1 MSVGLY
7 SAETVELARAS
18 VAFTVLERPEPT
30 VGVSLAPAAPVAEG
44 AAIAVTMSFGDLAS
58 DADTGTIDYIFRADV
73 LDSEDGA
80 VDDCEGER
88 PGRGPE
94 HQPGG
99 R

>member
-1 MSVGLY
+1 MDDDPETRAGTISADCPPGEHVVSVGLY

-30 VGVSLAPAAPVAEG
+30 VGVSLAPAGPVAEG
-44 AAIAVTMSFGDLAS
+44 TAIAVTGCRRL
-58 DADTGTIDYIFRADV
+58 R
-73 LDSEDGA
+73 
-80 VDDCEGER
+80 GER